1 MMSSRPQS
9 PTPGNGQA
17 DECVTLVAT
26 ASLPT
31 RYGTFTS
38 YAFRVSGSDAEHL
51 ALVMG
56 DVAGEQSVLTR
67 LHSECLTGDV
77 FGSYR
82 CDCGEQLDLALRYIA
97 AEDRGVLLYLRGHE
111 GRGIGLSNKIRAY
124 ALQEQGRDTV
134 EANLDLG
141 LPDDAREYDSAA
153 AILRILGVTSVRL
166 MSNNPAKFDTLAK
179 HGIPVCERVALAV
192 PVRGK
197 RALYPHEADEVWA
210 LLRKTS
216 NRRGCTGARFS
227 SSVPGSSPAKAT
239 VFISPHPFR
248 VQVCDGA
255 RVTPPER
262 SIAPMSTPSKLET
275 KRLTLRRWRP
285 TDAGAL
291 SAMHEDPDVTAWLA
305 RGPMSV
311 DEASDVIA
319 RASTRISR
327 HTVSARGPSSAVPT
341 RC

>member
-1 MMSSRPQS
+1 MMSSRPQ
-9 PTPGNGQA
+9 PLMQGNGRA

-166 MSNNPAKFDTLAK
+166 MSNNPKKFDTLVK

-192 PVRGK
+192 PVREENERYIRTK
-197 RALYPHEADEVWA
+197 
-210 LLRKTS
+210 
-216 NRRGCTGARFS
+216 
-227 SSVPGSSPAKAT
+227 
-239 VFISPHPFR
+239 
-248 VQVCDGA
+248 QVKFGHYF
-255 RVTPPER
+255 E
-262 SIAPMSTPSKLET
+262 EN
-275 KRLTLRRWRP
+275 
-285 TDAGAL
+285 
-291 SAMHEDPDVTAWLA
+291 E
-305 RGPMSV
+305 
-311 DEASDVIA
+311 
-319 RASTRISR
+319 
-327 HTVSARGPSSAVPT
+327 
-341 RC
+341 

>member
-9 PTPGNGQA
+9 PTPGNDQA

-31 RYGTFTS
+31 RYGTFKS

-124 ALQEQGRDTV
+124 ALQDGGVDTV
-134 EANLDLG
+134 EANEQLGFPPDLRHYGIGAQILVDLG
-141 LPDDAREYDSAA
+141 
-153 AILRILGVTSVRL
+153 VRKMRL
-166 MSNNPAKFDTLAK
+166 LTNNPKKVVGLESY
-179 HGIPVCERVALAV
+179 GLSLVERVPIIVETNPENQRYLEA
-192 PVRGK
+192 K
-197 RALYPHEADEVWA
+197 REKLGHLFDA
-210 LLRKTS
+210 
-216 NRRGCTGARFS
+216 
-227 SSVPGSSPAKAT
+227 
-239 VFISPHPFR
+239 
-248 VQVCDGA
+248 
-255 RVTPPER
+255 
-262 SIAPMSTPSKLET
+262 LET
-275 KRLTLRRWRP
+275 P
-285 TDAGAL
+285 TDAGA
-291 SAMHEDPDVTAWLA
+291 
-305 RGPMSV
+305 RG
-311 DEASDVIA
+311 
-319 RASTRISR
+319 
-327 HTVSARGPSSAVPT
+327 
-341 RC
+341 